1 MRWALAAVVLAA
13 ACGPDRTAPGGR
25 LEGSA
30 ESGFEI
36 FGPFTHENLSVF
48 LIRKP
53 GAPRGDEGMLTL
65 EEALN
70 AGALRVAE
78 KAEGAEVNALEVENA
93 GDRPVYIQAGDTV
106 KGGKQDRTIAIDFS
120 LPPRSG
126 KTKVDVFCV
135 EPDRW
140 RVRQGGGLRFETASV
155 GVATN
160 EQKIALKS
168 ERSQSA
174 VWEAGRKVNQ
184 ALAAKAM
191 TASPHES
198 YVLAAEDPKVKDRT
212 EAYVKALVGVVEGR
226 EELVGASFAVNGEPT
241 SVEIYATTALF
252 RKLWAKLLRA
262 AAVEAFAARPDRPA
276 VKVPAA
282 SDVAALLRAADPG
295 ESQVREL
302 PNGIRMR
309 SRLGTQACRFDTEA
323 NGELLHLQVIKR

>member
-1 MRWALAAVVLAA
+1 MRWALAAIVLAA
-13 ACGPDRTAPGGR
+13 ACGPDQSASGGR
-25 LEGSA
+25 LERSA

-36 FGPFTHENLSVF
+36 LGPFTHENLSVF

-53 GAPRGDEGMLTL
+53 GAPRGDEGVLTL

-70 AGALRVAE
+70 AGTLRVTE
-78 KAEGAEVNALEVENA
+78 KAEGAEVNELEVENV

-106 KGGKQDRTIAIDFS
+106 KGGKQDRTIAIDFI

-135 EPDRW
+135 EPGRW
-140 RVRQGGGLRFETASV
+140 RAREGGGPAFLTPSAS
-155 GVATN
+155 VATN
-160 EQKIALKS
+160 DQKIALKS

-184 ALAAKAM
+184 ALADKVTM
-191 TASPHES
+191 EKPHDS
-198 YVLAAEDPKVKDRT
+198 YVLAVEDPKVKDRT
-212 EAYVKALVGVVEGR
+212 EAYVKALAGVVEGR

-241 SVEIYATTALF
+241 SVEIYATTLF

-262 AAVEAFAARPDRPA
+262 AAVEALAAQPDEPA
-276 VKVPAA
+276 AKVPAA
-282 SDVAALLRAADPG
+282 SDVAALLRAADQG

-302 PNGIRMR
+302 PNGTRMR
-309 SRLGTQACRFDTEA
+309 SRLGKEACLFDTEA
-323 NGELLHLQVIKR
+323 DGALLHRQVIKR